1 MRKLTVSLFSN
12 TNSVNP
18 IIVKEGEVSVEV
30 DRVEIQI
37 NDEVYTIFR
46 NDNDNLI
53 YEKSLNNKLMST
65 GMVI

>member
-1 MRKLTVSLFSN
+1 MKKLTVSLFSN